1 MFFPRRIRSIP
12 PGAKV
17 LEVGPGATPFAAAT
31 HYLELDIATEAERV
45 RQRGEVVSAP
55 EFGGKPVSYYDGDR
69 FPFADDAFDY
79 VIASHVI
86 EHVQSP
92 ERFMQEVFRVGGG
105 RGYLEFPRVTYEY
118 LFDFDVHR
126 HVLGYAPRTRTLGY
140 LPKAD
145 LPFKTFEPVTAR
157 LRPMLENNWMDVIKL
172 NPDYFFQGFE
182 FESPFE
188 VRRAG
193 SVAEL
198 VDADEARLPRRSRW
212 LGAIA
217 QLLTRLGRRG

>member
-1 MFFPRRIRSIP
+1 MFFPQRICSIP
-12 PGAKV
+12 SGAKV
-17 LEVGPGATPFAAAT
+17 LEIGPGSTPFAAAT
-31 HYLELDIATEAERV
+31 HYLELNITTEEERV
-45 RQRGEVVSAP
+45 RQRGDVVSAP

-92 ERFMQEVFRVGGG
+92 ELFMQEIFRVGHG
-105 RGYLEFPRVTYEY
+105 RGYLEFPQITYEY
-118 LFDFDVHR
+118 MFDFDVHR
-126 HVLGYAPRTRTLGY
+126 HVLGYEPQTQILCYA
-140 LPKAD
+140 PKAD
-145 LPFKTFEPVTAR
+145 LPFKTFESVTAR

-182 FESPFE
+182 FASPFAI
-188 VRRAG
+188 RRAS

-198 VDADEARLPRRSRW
+198 ISAGAKLPRRSRW
-212 LGAIA
+212 VAAAA
-217 QLLTRLGRRG
+217 QLLTRLI